1 MFDYGV
7 NQENYLSKTDAE
19 LYWTDK
25 FKGTNYKAQAK
36 WDRAEGADLREAN
49 PDGHY
54 INPEAV
60 NNDKYEGASN
70 TLAQLN
76 RAQWN
81 DWKARFKPR
90 LEQLAGYAQSGEL
103 TQQSVGLA
111 RDAVGQ
117 SFDSMAAT
125 QQRRQSDLGIQ
136 MTPAQQAANKRTMG
150 LTEASTTASAMNQA
164 RAAGKDRDMQILAGG
179 GSISSNLTQ

>member
-1 MFDYGV
+1 MTEDELVSMPDGAS
-7 NQENYLSKTDAE
+7 YLSDA
-19 LYWTDK
+19 LM
-25 FKGTNYKAQAK
+25 GTNYGEQSK
-36 WDRAEGADLREAN
+36 WEKTEGAALREAN

-111 RDAVGQ
+111 KDAVGQ
-117 SFDSMAAT
+117 SFDSMAAK

-136 MTPAQQAANKRTMG
+136 MTPAQKAANQRTMG
-150 LTEASTTASAMNQA
+150 LTEASTTASAIQ
-164 RAAGKDRDMQILAGG
+164 
-179 GSISSNLTQ
+179 